1 MSSATTSAIIIP
13 CPHCDSL
20 NRMPEARRGQKGKC
34 GHCHQPLFTGK
45 PIALNKKRF
54 GVHAGAN
61 DLPLLVDFWA
71 AWCGPCLM
79 MAPIFEA
86 AAAEFEPRVR
96 FAKVD
101 SDAEAEISDRYQIRS
116 IPTLVLIKGGREIA
130 RQSGVVPATTL
141 RQWINQHVS

>member
-1 MSSATTSAIIIP
+1 MASNSTFEVTDQNFEQDVLKS
-13 CPHCDSL
+13 D
-20 NRMPEARRGQKGKC
+20 
-34 GHCHQPLFTGK
+34 K
-45 PIALNKKRF
+45 P
-54 GVHAGAN
+54 V
-61 DLPLLVDFWA
+61 LVDFWA

-116 IPTLVLIKGGREIA
+116 IPTLVLIKGGREVA
-130 RQSGVVPATTL
+130 RQSGVVPASTL

>member
-1 MSSATTSAIIIP
+1 MSSATASAIIIP

-20 NRMPEARRGQKGKC
+20 NRMAEERRGQKGKC

-45 PIALNKKRF
+45 PIALTKARF
-54 GVHAGAN
+54 DVHANAK

-71 AWCGPCLM
+71 SWCGPCLM
-79 MAPIFEA
+79 MAPVFEA

-101 SDAEAEISDRYQIRS
+101 SDAEAEISDRFQIRS

-130 RQSGVVPATTL
+130 RQSGAMPGSGL
-141 RQWINQHVS
+141 RQWLNQQLS